1 MLEDDVLHL
10 AQITIEQLISKRATI
25 TTAESCTGG
34 LIAGALTAIPGSSNA
49 VHGGFVT
56 YSNEAKSEMLGIPM
70 ELIDEN
76 GAVSKQVAC
85 AMAQG
90 AQRETGASLSVAVTG
105 IAGPSG
111 GSALKPIGTVHF
123 ACSDGEKTS
132 HIVRNFGD
140 IGREEVREETVR
152 VALMLVLACLDQ
164 RELP

>member
-10 AQITIEQLISKRATI
+10 AQITIEQLISKHVTI

-34 LIAGALTAIPGSSNA
+34 LIAGALTAIPGSSSA

-76 GAVSKQVAC
+76 GVVSKQVAC
-85 AMAQG
+85 AMAEG
-90 AQRETGASLSVAVTG
+90 AQRETSASLAIAVTG
-105 IAGPSG
+105 VAGPSG
-111 GSALKPIGTVHF
+111 GSAQKPVGTVHF
-123 ACSDGEKTS
+123 ACADGKKTS
-132 HIVRNFGD
+132 HIVRQFGD

-152 VALMLVLACLDQ
+152 VALTLVLACLDQ